1 MMTWRQ
7 LKQRMARSKIKTK
20 IIKLYNI
27 ELYKK
32 YAEECIFA
40 VYKYS

>member
-32 YAEECIFA
+32 YSEECIFA